1 MPHWIRVYVVPAAVF
16 QAVLIGG
23 GYGTGREAAEF
34 VTQAGPVGGIVA
46 VGFFFLALTLVL
58 MASFEFA
65 RTFQTYDYRHFFQQL
80 LGSAWWL
87 YEGLAVLLF
96 VLGLAVVISAS
107 STMALDWFGIPVLY
121 TSIGII
127 IVTAVVLSI
136 GQAAVE
142 GLLTVWA
149 GLFSVFLIVIVII
162 TLNHQG
168 SGPGDGDW
176 SMWSSAK
183 GFQYASYNM
192 AAIPVLLYTLKS
204 LESRKEALLAALI
217 TGIAGALPALLM
229 HIVLS
234 EHLPDILSEALPM
247 MRLIESLNQPW
258 IAYVY
263 AFLLIGTIVQT
274 AIGALEGVVQRI
286 DGLRTDRG
294 RALLSSLARAILG
307 ALVLMVA
314 SYAST
319 IGVVTLI
326 GSGYGT
332 LAWGFMVVYAIPAV
346 TIGVWKIRQTS
357 VQP

>member
-1 MPHWIRVYVVPAAVF
+1 
-16 QAVLIGG
+16 
-23 GYGTGREAAEF
+23 
-34 VTQAGPVGGIVA
+34 
-46 VGFFFLALTLVL
+46 
-58 MASFEFA
+58 
-65 RTFQTYDYRHFFQQL
+65 
-80 LGSAWWL
+80 
-87 YEGLAVLLF
+87 
-96 VLGLAVVISAS
+96 
-107 STMALDWFGIPVLY
+107 
-121 TSIGII
+121 
-127 IVTAVVLSI
+127 
-136 GQAAVE
+136 
-142 GLLTVWA
+142 
-149 GLFSVFLIVIVII
+149 
-162 TLNHQG
+162 
-168 SGPGDGDW
+168 
-176 SMWSSAK
+176 
-183 GFQYASYNM
+183 M